1 MFTFT
6 AFPSMRRSTLDH
18 YTMRG
23 SPLIIGL
30 QWLALNRQR
39 IPELLG

>member
-1 MFTFT
+1 M
-6 AFPSMRRSTLDH
+6 
-18 YTMRG
+18 MRG

-39 IPELLG
+39 IPELLR